1 MFYWP
6 YRPGRY
12 LKNFLFLS
20 SKRRGYRIF
29 HFLDFLTILTF
40 LCFRDFVVNEHLVF
54 KLVSEQFLGQL

>member
-1 MFYWP
+1 MFYWSYCP
-6 YRPGRY
+6 ERY

-40 LCFRDFVVNEHLVF
+40 RDFVVNEHLVF